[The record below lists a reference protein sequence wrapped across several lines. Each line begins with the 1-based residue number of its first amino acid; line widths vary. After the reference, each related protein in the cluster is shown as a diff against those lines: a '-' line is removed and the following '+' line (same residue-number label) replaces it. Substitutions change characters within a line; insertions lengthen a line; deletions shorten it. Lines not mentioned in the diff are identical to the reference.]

1 MTAPPAPFPAIDIA
15 GVRVDAC
22 TFREA
27 VQRIVEHA
35 RAGGPPAY
43 VVTPNAHHVVTLQES
58 ERFRRVYDGAWLSLA
73 DGMSIVWAARLLGTP
88 VPEKVSG
95 SDLFPALCDAAAKA
109 GVRIFLFGGR
119 PGAAE
124 AASERLRAMYPGLEV
139 AGTYCP
145 PFGFENDSA
154 ESAKAREAI
163 RAAAPRIVFVGL
175 GAPKQEY
182 WMADEGVR
190 LGVPVLVGIGV
201 SIEFVAGMVKRAP
214 VWMQRSGLE
223 WFYRLASE
231 PRRLWKRYAVTN
243 PRFVRLVLQQYRR
256 GSR

>member
-1 MTAPPAPFPAIDIA
+1 MTAATIPFPTIDIA

-22 TFREA
+22 TFQQA
-27 VQRIVEHA
+27 VDRIVEHA

-58 ERFRRVYDGAWLSLA
+58 ERFRRVYENAWLSLA
-73 DGMSIVWAARLLGTP
+73 DGMSIVWAAQLLGTP

-95 SDLFPALCDAAAKA
+95 SDLFPALCEAAAKA

-119 PGAAE
+119 PGAGE
-124 AASERLRAMYPGLEV
+124 AASERLLAMYPDLQI

-145 PFGFENDSA
+145 PFGFENDPA
-154 ESAKAREAI
+154 ESAKAAEAI
-163 RAAAPRIVFVGL
+163 RAAAPQIVFVGL

-182 WMADEGVR
+182 WMADEGAR

-223 WFYRLASE
+223 WFYRLAAE

-243 PRFVRLVLQQYRR
+243 PRFVQLVLQQYRR
-256 GSR
+256 GRR